1 MREFFLSGTKLNNL
15 NNYFNYGLVKAMEF
29 FIYILYNTCAM
40 ETLLILFLIVLAI
53 LVYFFPSIVAR
64 KKENFLAIFVLN
76 LFLGWVVALIWAVIK
91 EKKVPHI

>member
-1 MREFFLSGTKLNNL
+1 
-15 NNYFNYGLVKAMEF
+15 
-29 FIYILYNTCAM
+29 M

-76 LFLGWVVALIWAVIK
+76 LFLGWSFLGWVVALIWAVMK
-91 EKKVPHI
+91 EKRVNL

>member
-1 MREFFLSGTKLNNL
+1 
-15 NNYFNYGLVKAMEF
+15 MEF
-29 FIYILYNTCAM
+29 FIYILHNTCAM

-76 LFLGWVVALIWAVIK
+76 LFLGWSFFGWVVALIWAVIK